1 MEPESE
7 PETPSTKDSSL
18 ISLIDELWC
27 ILDPAEDA
35 YEQHLVSVL
44 RHPKSRHVQPWELSP
59 VLTPHRILPQLPRH
73 QIGGGHPAPAP
84 LPTAS
89 SPLASAGLQSHVG
102 PKAKA
107 PGKTWRAKLS
117 ENRLAALVKWEKIIE
132 SHPSHFDLMA
142 EASKDPNC
150 AAYTLHDILSDI
162 FSVKASSALHSRS
175 GPLLRFIKF
184 CRETGVEPFP
194 VKEGLIYRFLK
205 EYCILQAPTF
215 ASSLLSSLAFCHHLL
230 GLHFEGNALSPRVTG
245 AARGL
250 FLEKRKLVQKPPLT
264 ASMVTSLE
272 NIVHGEG
279 DFSFA
284 DRYAAGCFLFAVFAR
299 ARFSDMQ
306 GSGIMTED
314 VTTTTDGP
322 KGYLESSVTRT
333 KTAHT
338 LERKTRYLAM
348 CAPVQGLTTDSW
360 ALAWR
365 ELARNEGPTIGVDRP
380 LLPAPVESGG
390 WQEAPISVEAGGR
403 WLRSLLYRS
412 GQDPSAVRAL
422 GTHSM
427 KATLLS
433 WCAKWGLAKEL
444 RMTLGYHSSSRS
456 DSDVVYGRDNVAP
469 ALRALEPILEAIA
482 MKRFKPDSTR
492 SGMFEGLR
500 EPETRPEDDEISLS
514 SEGSED
520 EENKDF
526 AAEDE
531 AVDAVVGRWEPSE
544 GLRDFLERA
553 PVYRHSI
560 TRFLHVVASEEGTHF
575 KCGRRISTSYA
586 ICESLPDVLFPVR
599 KQCCPDVKT
608 AEIGGEGDV
617 GL

>member
-1 MEPESE
+1 MKRV
-7 PETPSTKDSSL
+7 T
-18 ISLIDELWC
+18 
-27 ILDPAEDA
+27 EDA
-35 YEQHLVSVL
+35 YEQHLMSVL
-44 RHPKSRHVQPWELSP
+44 RRPKSRHVQPWELSP
-59 VLTPHRILPQLPRH
+59 VLNPHRILPQLPRH
-73 QIGGGHPAPAP
+73 QIGGGHPVPAPPPAAPAA
-84 LPTAS
+84 TAS
-89 SPLASAGLQSHVG
+89 VGLQSHVG
-102 PKAKA
+102 PKAA
-107 PGKTWRAKLS
+107 SRGKSWQAVLS

-132 SHPSHFDLMA
+132 SHPSHFDLVA
-142 EASKDPNC
+142 EASRDPNC
-150 AAYTLHDILSDI
+150 AAYTLRDILSDI
-162 FSVKASSALHSRS
+162 FSVKASSTLHSRS
-175 GPLLRFIKF
+175 GPLLRFVKF
-184 CRETGVEPFP
+184 CRETREEPFP
-194 VKEGLIYRFLK
+194 VREGLIYRFLK
-205 EYCILQAPTF
+205 EYCNSQAPTF
-215 ASSLLSSLAFCHHLL
+215 ASSFLGSLSFCHHLL
-230 GLHFEGNALSPRVTG
+230 GLQFEGNALSPRVSG

-264 ASMVTSLE
+264 ASMVIALE

-284 DRYAAGCFLFAVFAR
+284 DHYAAGCFLFAVFAR

-306 GSGIMTED
+306 GSGIMSED
-314 VTTTTDGP
+314 IAGTSDGP
-322 KGYLESSVTRT
+322 KGYLEASVTRT
-333 KTAHT
+333 KTAYT

-348 CAPVQGLTTDSW
+348 CAPVQGLTADSW

-365 ELARNEGPTIGVDRP
+365 ELARNQGPTIGVDRP
-380 LLPAPVESGG
+380 LLPAPVVGGG

-469 ALRALEPILEAIA
+469 ALRALEPILEAVA
-482 MKRFKPDSTR
+482 MSRFKPDSTR
-492 SGMFEGLR
+492 SGMFEGSR
-500 EPETRPEDDEISLS
+500 EPEPRAEDDDISLS

-526 AAEDE
+526 AGEDE
-531 AVDAVVGRWEPSE
+531 AVDAVVGRWEPTD
-544 GLRDFLERA
+544 GLRDLLEKA
-553 PVYRHSI
+553 PVYRHGI

-575 KCGRRISTSYA
+575 KCGRKVSTSYA
-586 ICESLPDVLFPVR
+586 ICERLPNVLFPVC
-599 KQCCPDVKT
+599 KQCCPDVKN
-608 AEIGGEGDV
+608 AEIGGEGDA